1 MAIVDEFGR
10 TINYKAARAAQNNA
24 YRPWE
29 PVERKDISDL
39 VPATDRN
46 TLQSHARRIYLNF
59 GPIKNAIN
67 QRSMYAVGRAFLPIF
82 RGKNKDWGRTA
93 TQWLSEIF
101 YAIGDTRGGMHDFR
115 TNMFTWSSSID
126 VDGEIFILL
135 TETENGFPRYQ
146 GIPSHRIA
154 TPQGVSEGQRIRGG
168 TITDGIVYYATGA
181 PKEYAFVDKDGKL
194 SEWILAENMIHLFDP
209 EWQYQGRGLTALT
222 HCINDCRDMIQST
235 DWERLAML
243 QMSSISLIEYN
254 ENGGPDMDDPF
265 TTLSQVGTNGKSLT
279 VESMD
284 GGTVRYF
291 KSNSG
296 GKIETLVNNRPGNP
310 FLDFH
315 DRLLKSAFA
324 GLHWPYA
331 FYNGHGVGG
340 GTAQRTEIAMA
351 QRSIEDRQ
359 DLLFY
364 AAKRIVGYAVAKAMK
379 RGDLPQ
385 DSEWYRWEFSTP
397 PKLTIDDGRVTKELE
412 TMWKMGAANMRD
424 IVAMRGKTLESHL
437 EERAAEI
444 ALRKLAAIEAEQI
457 YGVRI
462 SDREMAMLGANDPVD
477 MDSSRSMND
486 SDDEDGD
493 HMEDSPNY
501 DQLKSRFDAYGVAV
515 RAGAITPSALD
526 EEAFRREANLPP
538 MNAPIQRAWQEDGGF
553 RRPITLLQKAASAVG
568 LGPQQNVINQE
579 LLK

>member
-82 RGKNKDWGRTA
+82 RGRNKDWGRTA
-93 TQWLSEIF
+93 TDWLVETF
-101 YAIGDTRGGMHDFR
+101 YPIGDTRGGMHDFR

-168 TITDGIVYYATGA
+168 TITDGIVYYSTGA

-364 AAKRIVGYAVAKAMK
+364 AAKRIVGYAIAKAQK
-379 RGDLPQ
+379 RGDLPA

-424 IVAMRGKTLESHL
+424 IVSMRGKTLESHL

-462 SDREMAMLGANDPVD
+462 SDREMAMLNANDPVD
-477 MDSSRSMND
+477 MDSSRSMD
-486 SDDEDGD
+486 DPDDENGD
-493 HMEDSPNY
+493 HMDDSLNY

-553 RRPITLLQKAASAVG
+553 RRPITLLQKAAAAVG
-568 LGPQQNVINQE
+568 IAPQQNAINQE
-579 LLK
+579 ALK

>member
-412 TMWKMGAANMRD
+412 TMWKIGAANMRD

-437 EERAAEI
+437 EERATEI
-444 ALRKLAAIEAEQI
+444 ALRKLAALEAERL
-457 YGVRI
+457 YGVTI
-462 SDREMAMLGANDPVD
+462 DDREMSL
-477 MDSSRSMND
+477 
-486 SDDEDGD
+486 
-493 HMEDSPNY
+493 
-501 DQLKSRFDAYGVAV
+501 
-515 RAGAITPSALD
+515 ITPNEQPSPV
-526 EEAFRREANLPP
+526 N
-538 MNAPIQRAWQEDGGF
+538 G
-553 RRPITLLQKAASAVG
+553 
-568 LGPQQNVINQE
+568 
-579 LLK
+579 

>member
-67 QRSMYAVGRAFLPIF
+67 QRSMYAVGRAFLPIY
-82 RGKNKDWGRTA
+82 RGKSKDWGRTA
-93 TQWLSEIF
+93 TDWLVETF
-101 YAIGDTRGGMHDFR
+101 YPIGDTRGGMHDFR

-168 TITDGIVYYATGA
+168 TIQDGIVYYSTGA

-385 DSEWYRWEFSTP
+385 DPEWYRWEFSTP

-412 TMWKMGAANMRD
+412 TMWRMGAANMRD
-424 IVAMRGKTLESHL
+424 IVSMRGKTLESHL

-444 ALRKLAAIEAEQI
+444 ALRKLAAIEAERI

-477 MDSSRSMND
+477 MDPSRSMED
-486 SDDEDGD
+486 PSSDNPDQTN
-493 HMEDSPNY
+493 DSPNY
-501 DQLKSRFDAYGVAV
+501 DELKARFDAYGVAV
-515 RAGAITPSALD
+515 RAGAITPCALD
-526 EEAFRREANLPP
+526 EEAFRQEAKLPS
-538 MNAPIQRAWQEDGGF
+538 MNGPVQQAWREDGGF
-553 RRPITLLQKAASAVG
+553 RRPITLLQKAAAAVG
-568 LGPQQNVINQE
+568 IAPQQNAINQE

>member
-82 RGKNKDWGRTA
+82 RGRNKDWGRTA
-93 TQWLSEIF
+93 TDWLVETF
-101 YAIGDTRGGMHDFR
+101 YPIGDTRGGMHDFR

-168 TITDGIVYYATGA
+168 TITDGIVYYSTGA

-364 AAKRIVGYAVAKAMK
+364 AAKRIVGYAIAKAQK
-379 RGDLPQ
+379 RGDLPP

-424 IVAMRGKTLESHL
+424 IVSMRGKTLESHL

-462 SDREMAMLGANDPVD
+462 SDREMAMLNANDPVD
-477 MDSSRSMND
+477 MDSSRSMD
-486 SDDEDGD
+486 DPDDENGD
-493 HMEDSPNY
+493 HMDDSLNY

-553 RRPITLLQKAASAVG
+553 RRPITLLQKAAAAVG
-568 LGPQQNVINQE
+568 IAPQQNAINQE
-579 LLK
+579 ALK